1 MNIIEV
7 SHLVKEYKKIKK
19 ESGLRGAV
27 KNLFV
32 QHAEYV
38 RAVDDISFDIAK
50 GDIVGYIGPNGAGKS
65 TTVKMLSGIMQPTS
79 GEILVNGISP
89 QRDRKRVVKNLGVV
103 FGQRSQLNWDLRL
116 GETFALLKRIYQI
129 DDKTYTRN
137 LGMLNEKLQNDRF
150 IDTPERQLSL
160 GQRIRG
166 DLAAAMLHS
175 PEVLFLDVNW
185 GKGFGCV

>member
-7 SHLVKEYKKIKK
+7 NHLVKEYKKIKK

-32 QHAEYV
+32 QNSETV
-38 RAVDDISFDIAK
+38 RAVDDISFSIEK

-65 TTVKMLSGIMQPTS
+65 TTVKMLSGILQPTS

-89 QRDRKRVVKNLGVV
+89 QKDRKRVVRNLGVV

-116 GETFALLKRIYQI
+116 GETFELLKRIYQI
-129 DDKTYTRN
+129 EDKTYRDN
-137 LGMLNEKLQNDRF
+137 LGMLN
-150 IDTPERQLSL
+150 
-160 GQRIRG
+160 
-166 DLAAAMLHS
+166 
-175 PEVLFLDVNW
+175 
-185 GKGFGCV
+185 